1 MLAIKNIVFLAVGTI
16 VLLHTI
22 AQHEHSGTNNIL
34 ELKAHNECGSVLE
47 DILITFSLN
56 HGEGHL
62 EHFVQ
67 VQLPVSQLLLNE
79 IIIIAFGEHQNIF
92 NISNPENIYTFKDYP
107 PDPLRGPPANN
118 IA

>member
-1 MLAIKNIVFLAVGTI
+1 MLDIKNIVFLAVGTI

-22 AQHEHSGTNNIL
+22 AQHEHSETNNIL

-62 EHFVQ
+62 EHYVAL
-67 VQLPVSQLLLNE
+67 QLPVSELLLNE
-79 IIIIAFGEHQNIF
+79 ILIIAFEQHKNVF
-92 NISNPENIYTFKDYP
+92 NSTNSENIYTFKDFP